1 MMADADER
9 RTMDI
14 PGKKIEVDLSTG
26 EKRIE
31 PFPEEWIRMYLAGR
45 GINSFLIHRDI
56 GKEVDPLSP
65 SNVIVFSGGLLTG
78 TDAPASSRLHVS
90 ARSPLTG
97 GLGSSNV
104 GGMFG
109 AQLANAGFQT
119 VVVRGMAERP
129 SYLFLH
135 DGRCDVLN
143 AEFLWGKDTWETQ
156 SILKSHLEDESLEM
170 MAIGP
175 AGEGLV
181 RYASILT
188 GRGHAAGRTGMGAVL
203 GSKNLKAIVVK
214 KESKR
219 RKTNPAARDAVN
231 RYHQKILAAPR
242 YPLFSKLSNT
252 FLISWANEMG
262 ILATRNYQ
270 KSTFEGAAQIDGRNM
285 IDYVVKHKSCTRCPV
300 HCKAEFRIPEGRF
313 AGMTGERPDL
323 EPIIA
328 LGAKCGV
335 DDPQAILH
343 LYNLCSRLGVDV
355 LTMGSVLAFSMEA
368 YEKGILTPEDTEG
381 IELTWGNDR
390 AMEEMIHRIVRR
402 QGLGKVL
409 GEGVQKAAESIGR
422 GAEQFAYHS
431 KGLELTG
438 YDPRGLMATA
448 LGYAVSTRGGDFTSV
463 YALPEFKW
471 DARRGK
477 EEFGT
482 EKAVD
487 RLAVEGKGLLVKRS
501 ILASAILDSLGICKV
516 PALSLIGDFDLKN
529 EAELTSLLTGW
540 EVRPEELFRIGER
553 VFNLENLFNIRHGK
567 GAEKDTIPEMFR
579 KTPLADGVVRGAK
592 VNMEPML
599 RDFYDAMGWD
609 SGGRPS
615 REKLEEL
622 GLWEMARKDLE

>member
-1 MMADADER
+1 
-9 RTMDI
+9 
-14 PGKKIEVDLSTG
+14 
-26 EKRIE
+26 
-31 PFPEEWIRMYLAGR
+31 
-45 GINSFLIHRDI
+45 
-56 GKEVDPLSP
+56 
-65 SNVIVFSGGLLTG
+65 
-78 TDAPASSRLHVS
+78 
-90 ARSPLTG
+90 
-97 GLGSSNV
+97 
-104 GGMFG
+104 
-109 AQLANAGFQT
+109 
-119 VVVRGMAERP
+119 
-129 SYLFLH
+129 
-135 DGRCDVLN
+135 
-143 AEFLWGKDTWETQ
+143 
-156 SILKSHLEDESLEM
+156 
-170 MAIGP
+170 
-175 AGEGLV
+175 
-181 RYASILT
+181 
-188 GRGHAAGRTGMGAVL
+188 MGAVL
-203 GSKNLKAIVVK
+203 GSKNLKAIAVK
-214 KESKR
+214 KET
-219 RKTNPAARDAVN
+219 RKGKKDPAVREAIK

-270 KSTFEGAAQIDGRNM
+270 QATFEAADRIDGRKM
-285 IDYVVKHKSCTRCPV
+285 IDFVVKHKSCSRCPV

-368 YEKGILTPEDTEG
+368 YEKGILTPKDTEG

-402 QGLGKVL
+402 QGLGRVL
-409 GEGVQKAAESIGR
+409 AEGVQKAAESIGR

-540 EVRPEELFRIGER
+540 EVTPEELFRIGER

-567 GAEKDTIPEMFR
+567 GTGKDTIPEMFR

-609 SGGRPS
+609 SGGRPK
-615 REKLEEL
+615 REKLEDL
-622 GLWEMARKDLE
+622 GLLEMARRDLE